1 MTGLP
6 GETEGN
12 ENDTLRHTNIEAEIK
27 VEEVDEEAAGSKKK
41 VKVPNNIQDK
51 GPALAEMVFAGGS
64 IVGPMVGGALDDW
77 KGYDFT
83 VVLISSC
90 ALFFAIL
97 YTIIVFCP
105 DKKAAIKKN
114 ASIVEARS
122 AIMAEES

>member
-1 MTGLP
+1 M
-6 GETEGN
+6 
-12 ENDTLRHTNIEAEIK
+12 
-27 VEEVDEEAAGSKKK
+27 
-41 VKVPNNIQDK
+41 PNNIQDK

-83 VVLISSC
+83 VTFISAC

-105 DKKAAIKKN
+105 DKKANLKKS
-114 ASIVEARS
+114 ASI
-122 AIMAEES
+122 IESRNTILEQES